1 MFALV
6 CNNFDADFAQQ
17 MSVLLFKLKSYE
29 DCFDS
34 KNAEMFSTYEN
45 ENHVIDLKFDKKS
58 SYDLLYAFSKKKFQV
73 LRDYLLKN
81 FALSRIREFFS
92 LAETSILFIF
102 KKNDSLRLCVNYRNL
117 NIIIIKNKCSFFLIE
132 KTLDR
137 LIDVAYFTKLN
148 LKNVYHRIRI

>member
-1 MFALV
+1 MKINFFVNWITLIWRFELARNKIIINSFERFLKSENRISMFAFV
-6 CNNFDADFAQQ
+6 CSNLDADFAQQ
-17 MSVLLFKLKSYE
+17 MSMLSFKLKLYK

-34 KNAEMFSTYEN
+34 KNAEMLSTHEN

-92 LAETSILFIF
+92 LAETSILFVF
-102 KKNDSLRLCVNYRNL
+102 KKNNSLRLCVNY
-117 NIIIIKNKCSFFLIE
+117 
-132 KTLDR
+132 
-137 LIDVAYFTKLN
+137 
-148 LKNVYHRIRI
+148 